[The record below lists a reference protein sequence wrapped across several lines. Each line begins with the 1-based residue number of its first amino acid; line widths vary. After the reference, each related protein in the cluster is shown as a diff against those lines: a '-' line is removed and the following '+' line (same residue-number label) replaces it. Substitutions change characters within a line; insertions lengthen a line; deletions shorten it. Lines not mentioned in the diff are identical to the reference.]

1 MPENAILLST
11 LTYRDASP
19 LNIHRHAR
27 LAAVAVAVPD
37 QVVTNDD
44 IIRRYDLI
52 ATDRAVQYSLGITE
66 RRWATPDALP
76 SDLLTVAARRCL
88 AQARFDVDQLD
99 RVLYTK
105 LLGDQM
111 IPATAIKVL
120 RNLGATKGLPAFDI
134 AQACSG
140 MVHLMDMAI
149 RYIDSGDENVLIL
162 GGDISSGL
170 SGTDSKKD
178 TRTIFLNGDAAVA
191 MLLTRSDEPHFLAS
205 YLYTDNT
212 YFGYSYIPFGTALL
226 NQTRAFGPDMF
237 NMTMPDGKVV
247 HQSVIDSAE
256 IVTAKLLAAAGLS
269 LADIDAFVT
278 CDQTTMTWQAQIQK
292 LSVPPE
298 KSASQFHCYGNTVAA
313 MSALN
318 LHAMIESGRLQRG
331 KIVLFEAHGAGAS
344 GGGLI
349 FSY

>member
-1 MPENAILLST
+1 LLST
-11 LTYRDASP
+11 LTYREAVP
-19 LNIHRHAR
+19 LNIARYAR
-27 LAAVAVAVPD
+27 LAAVAVAVPE

-44 IIRRYDLI
+44 IIKRYDLI

-66 RRWATPDALP
+66 RRWAAADSLP
-76 SDLLTVAARRCL
+76 SELLTAAAQRCL
-88 AQARFDVDQLD
+88 AQAGVGVDQLD

-111 IPATAIKVL
+111 VPATAIKVL
-120 RNLGATKGLPAFDI
+120 RNLGATKGIPAFDI

-149 RYIDSGDENVLIL
+149 RYIDSGDDTVLIL

-170 SGTDSKKD
+170 SSTDSRKD

-191 MLLTRSDEPHFLAS
+191 MLLTRSEERHFLAS

-256 IVTAKLLAAAGLS
+256 IVTQRLLAATGMAL
-269 LADIDAFVT
+269 DQIDAFVT
-278 CDQTTMTWQAQIQK
+278 CDQTTMTWQAQLQK
-292 LSVPPE
+292 LGVPPE
-298 KSASQFHCYGNTVAA
+298 KSASGFHCYGNTVAA

-331 KIVLFEAHGAGAS
+331 MTVLFEAHGAGAS

-349 FSY
+349 FKY

>member
-1 MPENAILLST
+1 VLST
-11 LTYRDASP
+11 LNYPDAVP
-19 LNIHRHAR
+19 LDIERYAR
-27 LAAVAVAVPD
+27 LAAVAVAAPD

-66 RRWATPDALP
+66 RRWAGAETLP
-76 SDLLTVAARRCL
+76 SDLLTLAARRCL
-88 AQARFDVDQLD
+88 AAAGLPVDRLD

-120 RNLGATKGLPAFDI
+120 RNLGATRGIPAFDI

-149 RYIDSGDENVLIL
+149 RYIDSGDDNVLIL

-170 SGTDSKKD
+170 SGTGSQKD

-205 YLYTDNT
+205 YVYTDNT
-212 YFGYSYIPFGTALL
+212 YFGYSYIPFGTSLL
-226 NQTRAFGPDMF
+226 NRTRAFGPGMF

-247 HQSVIDSAE
+247 HQSVVDSAE
-256 IVTAKLLAAAGLS
+256 VVTQKLLAAVGLT
-269 LADIDAFVT
+269 LEQIDAFVT
-278 CDQTTMTWQAQIQK
+278 CDQTTMTWQAQLQK
-292 LSVPPE
+292 LGVPAE
-298 KSASQFHCYGNTVAA
+298 KSASRFHCYGNTVAA

-318 LHAMIESGRLQRG
+318 LHAMIEEGRLRRG
-331 KIVLFEAHGAGAS
+331 MTVLFEAHGAGAS

-349 FSY
+349 FTY